1 MLFSNIF
8 SITPSLTL
16 PFSPPCV
23 CACWPLSIHTWPVL
37 SEHHFFPFFVPQVSQ
52 HRTKETFGRALI
64 PLNKDE
70 YPWFCHFIPCRH
82 NLPCCD
88 SKTFFANSNDGPFT
102 NLLKSFQASWKC
114 FGLPGMPMFTPVRS
128 SISTCVRPVLFNWI
142 EYEPLLFRSS
152 PS

>member
-1 MLFSNIF
+1 MKHIGKQLVCLLYIFNLSVREPQDTRCDYPASQSWASFFS
-8 SITPSLTL
+8 
-16 PFSPPCV
+16 
-23 CACWPLSIHTWPVL
+23 
-37 SEHHFFPFFVPQVSQ
+37 FFCSQVSQ

-88 SKTFFANSNDGPFT
+88 SKTFFANSNDSPFT

-128 SISTCVRPVLFNWI
+128 SISTCVRPVLFNWF